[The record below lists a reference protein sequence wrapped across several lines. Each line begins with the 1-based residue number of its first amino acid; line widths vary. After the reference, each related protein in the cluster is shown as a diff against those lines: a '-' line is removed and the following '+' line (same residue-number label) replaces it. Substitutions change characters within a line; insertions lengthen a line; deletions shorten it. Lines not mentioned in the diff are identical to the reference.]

1 MPSAAEYFKF
11 LTALIALLNPIGAVP
26 IFINLTEQQT
36 DVQRRRTARIAA
48 ITVAAVLVVSAFTGN
63 LLLGFFG
70 ISIGAF
76 RVAGGLLILLM
87 ALAMLQAKPSPV
99 RHTAEELQDSAQR
112 ENIAVV
118 PLGIP
123 LLAGPGA
130 ISTVILYASH
140 GRGVLEDVLL
150 TAAILF
156 TAVLVWLCLRLAPYL
171 ARFLGRTGI
180 NVFTRIMGLIMASI
194 GVEFMATGLA
204 TLFPHLLGS

>member
-36 DVQRRRTARIAA
+36 DVQRRRTARVAA

-63 LLLGFFG
+63 LLLEFFG

-99 RHTAEELQDSAQR
+99 RHTAEELQDSVQR

-130 ISTVILYASH
+130 ISTVILYAGH
-140 GRGVLEDVLL
+140 GRGVLGDVLL
-150 TAAILF
+150 AAAILF

-194 GVEFMATGLA
+194 GVEFMATGLM
-204 TLFPHLLGS
+204 TLFPRLLG